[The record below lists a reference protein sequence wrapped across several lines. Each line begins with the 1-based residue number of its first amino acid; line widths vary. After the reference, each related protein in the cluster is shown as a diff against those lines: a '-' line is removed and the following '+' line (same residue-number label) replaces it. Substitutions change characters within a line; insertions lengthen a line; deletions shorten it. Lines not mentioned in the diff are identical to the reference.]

1 MKTIVRACSV
11 LFASLFIFATVQGQD
26 SDYEIPRTVDGHP
39 DLQGVWENNTI
50 TPVERPDVFGDKEF
64 LTDED
69 IDFLRAGLNTIES
82 SGEDALFGE
91 GVIQAIFEGEINS
104 YDPSTGNYDSQWMA
118 PRTIHRRT
126 SQIIDPPNGKFPP
139 RTEEAIAAARD
150 LAEHRRLH
158 PADTW
163 EDRPLGERCLSFG
176 APRLS
181 AGYNSYWQ
189 IVQSKNTVAIIQ
201 EMAHDVRIIPLVEKP
216 HVDESVK
223 LWHGDSRGWWE
234 GDTLVVET
242 TNYSEASSTSPRT
255 VEKVNIERLTRIG
268 NSALQYRFTS
278 NDPGNY
284 SAPYTREI
292 VFDKT
297 PDKIYEYACHEG
309 NYGMEY
315 ILSGHRAE
323 ERLAAEGGANDQII
337 ICTKKGRCGDPF
349 YRRYINEAGLRF
361 LQVSQLKKD
370 T

>member
-91 GVIQAIFEGEINS
+91 GVIQAIFEDEINS

-323 ERLAAEGGANDQII
+323 ERLAAEGGAND
-337 ICTKKGRCGDPF
+337 
-349 YRRYINEAGLRF
+349 
-361 LQVSQLKKD
+361 
-370 T
+370 

>member
-139 RTEEAIAAARD
+139 RTEEAIAAARN

-323 ERLAAEGGANDQII
+323 ERLAAEGGAND
-337 ICTKKGRCGDPF
+337 
-349 YRRYINEAGLRF
+349 
-361 LQVSQLKKD
+361 
-370 T
+370 

>member
-323 ERLAAEGGANDQII
+323 ERLAAEGGAND
-337 ICTKKGRCGDPF
+337 
-349 YRRYINEAGLRF
+349 
-361 LQVSQLKKD
+361 
-370 T
+370 

>member
-1 MKTIVRACSV
+1 MKTIVRACSAV
-11 LFASLFIFATVQGQD
+11 FASLFIFATVQGQD

-201 EMAHDVRIIPLVEKP
+201 EMAHDVRTVSYTHL
-216 HVDESVK
+216 
-223 LWHGDSRGWWE
+223 
-234 GDTLVVET
+234 TLPT
-242 TNYSEASSTSPRT
+242 T
-255 VEKVNIERLTRIG
+255 
-268 NSALQYRFTS
+268 
-278 NDPGNY
+278 
-284 SAPYTREI
+284 PY
-292 VFDKT
+292 V
-297 PDKIYEYACHEG
+297 
-309 NYGMEY
+309 
-315 ILSGHRAE
+315 
-323 ERLAAEGGANDQII
+323 
-337 ICTKKGRCGDPF
+337 
-349 YRRYINEAGLRF
+349 
-361 LQVSQLKKD
+361 
-370 T
+370 

>member
-26 SDYEIPRTVDGHP
+26 SDYEIPRTIDGHP

-69 IDFLRAGLNTIES
+69 IDFLRPGLNTIES

-223 LWHGDSRGWWE
+223 LWHGDSRGWWD

-323 ERLAAEGGANDQII
+323 ERLAAEGGAND
-337 ICTKKGRCGDPF
+337 
-349 YRRYINEAGLRF
+349 
-361 LQVSQLKKD
+361 
-370 T
+370 